1 MENLSDDVLLKI
13 YRFKHNLEF
22 HDVLEE
28 LLQFKVYCHFAISL
42 KQARQMVGFYNR
54 LKTPCLNISNIDV
67 SSRELLNQ
75 IKNI

>member
-1 MENLSDDVLLKI
+1 MENLPDDVLLKI

-22 HDVLEE
+22 HGVMEE

-42 KQARQMVGFYNR
+42 KQARHMVYFYNR
-54 LKTPCLNISNIDV
+54 IKAPCLNVSNIDV

-75 IKNI
+75 ITNI